1 MPKNKIKYLKEFI
14 FSGLFGVVPTMKS
27 AIPMMAIDKNKIRPE
42 RLVYLSPKY
51 PAPTVVT
58 PFVAWLTVLSAPIVV
73 LLNPRLVAI
82 TGRIADL
89 KAERYKCLK
98 VCPEIIVVASLKR
111 PWFTSKLSDGSILSW
126 FIISK
131 DTLDAFLYEI
141 VDMMKMIYWPIA
153 QSD

>member
-1 MPKNKIKYLKEFI
+1 M

-58 PFVAWLTVLSAPIVV
+58 PFVAWLTVLRAPIVV

-89 KAERYKCLK
+89 KPERYKCLK
-98 VCPEIIVVASLKR
+98 VCPEIIVVASRKR
-111 PWFTSKLSDGSILSW
+111 PWFTSKLSDGSVLSW
-126 FIISK
+126 LIISK
-131 DTLDAFLYEI
+131 ETLAAFLNEI
-141 VDMMKMIYWPIA
+141 IDMMEMIYRPIA
-153 QSD
+153 KPD